1 MVTVPAVRAV
11 TLPVAGFTEAMDAL
25 LLLQLPPVPV
35 VVKVADV
42 PAHNGDV
49 PLMVPASGALL
60 TVTALVAVAVPQLLV
75 TA

>member
-1 MVTVPAVRAV
+1 
-11 TLPVAGFTEAMDAL
+11 MDAL
-25 LLLQLPPVPV
+25 LLLQVPPVPV

-42 PAHNGDV
+42 PAHNGDA